1 MKENGKRGMKC
12 YCGDIHNHCGASY
25 AHGSLEDALTN
36 ARLQLD
42 FASVTGH
49 SSWPD
54 MPEGV
59 EGLENVVDYHA
70 AGFAKLEAGWAEFV
84 DTFDGFNEPGRFVC
98 FPSYEIHS
106 LAEGDYTVYLK
117 DGKRGMFKPPS
128 IRDFQGII
136 RRVRREGGDGFLMPH
151 HIGYK
156 TGYRG
161 INWDV
166 YDESVSPFIE
176 VISMHGC
183 SERDECSPDYLH
195 TMGPRRGG
203 CTMQAGLA
211 GGGHFGVI
219 GSTDHHSAHPG
230 SHGYGR
236 AGVWAEELT
245 REGIWEALKN
255 RRCFALTGD
264 RIELDFRVNESMM
277 GTILPYTR
285 EREIS
290 VSVIAGDAL
299 DCVDLLKNNRVL
311 QRWNCIESPLWP
323 SGGGASPGGTSRGG
337 TSRGGCRGKLFIEA
351 GWGEAGVRREWD
363 IAVSVENG
371 VLADFEPRLHGVD
384 VVDPEQGHAGEY
396 QFSRLWEHGGV
407 IRLKTV
413 TWGNPTVRTNAN
425 QGICVELDA
434 NEDTVVHVKVNGRD
448 FSKRVRELAE
458 GSEVFYL
465 GGFLSGAV
473 HLHRFVPEDLY
484 TREMRYVD
492 SDSGSGSGFGG
503 GAEAGAGAGA
513 GEDFYYVRVRQR
525 NGQLAVSSPV
535 WVRMKN

>member
-1 MKENGKRGMKC
+1 MKC

-54 MPEGV
+54 MPEG
-59 EGLENVVDYHA
+59 VVDYHA

-117 DGKRGMFKPPS
+117 DGKRGMFKPPN

-245 REGIWEALKN
+245 LEGIWEALKN

-285 EREIS
+285 DREIS

-311 QRWNCIESPLWP
+311 QRWNCIESPLWR
-323 SGGGASPGGTSRGG
+323 SRGG

-434 NEDTVVHVKVNGRD
+434 NKDTIVHVKVNGRD

-473 HLHRFVPEDLY
+473 HLHRFVPENLY